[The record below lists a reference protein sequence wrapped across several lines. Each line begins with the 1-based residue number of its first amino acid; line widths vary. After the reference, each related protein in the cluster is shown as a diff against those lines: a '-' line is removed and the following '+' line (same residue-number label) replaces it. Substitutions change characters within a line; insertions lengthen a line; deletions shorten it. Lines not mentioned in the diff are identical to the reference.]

1 LAKEE
6 VANNKFNALIKLLEI
21 VGITH
26 MKHFNHSS
34 AGSICEMFLSI
45 GDIITEDLVQ
55 EINMTDCFGLMIDEV
70 TDISLIEQL
79 VCFIQYVDRAGC
91 PTIQFLFTA
100 DILKESDSA
109 DTATNVKVI
118 QEKLEDLGID
128 IRKL

>member
-1 LAKEE
+1 M
-6 VANNKFNALIKLLEI
+6 ANNKCNALIKLVEI

-55 EINMTDCFGLMIDEV
+55 EINMADSFGLMIDEV

-79 VCFIQYVDRAGC
+79 VCFSMLIELDTQ
-91 PTIQFLFTA
+91 QFNSCLQLTF
-100 DILKESDSA
+100 
-109 DTATNVKVI
+109 
-118 QEKLEDLGID
+118 
-128 IRKL
+128 